1 MKTTL
6 ELPDE
11 LMREIKILAARE
23 DRKLK
28 DVVPELLRRGLAT
41 KNAEEPAH
49 YVTFPLIPGKKPA
62 DPGEELT
69 PERIADLLLEQ
80 EVEWLK
86 N

>member
-49 YVTFPLIPGKKPA
+49 YVPFPSLARSRQTRAKSLRQNESLICYLSKRLSG
-62 DPGEELT
+62 
-69 PERIADLLLEQ
+69 
-80 EVEWLK
+80 
-86 N
+86 